1 LAVSSSRMRG
11 KEMIHETLP
20 SGLVVLRD
28 KPEPKPVNRVEQSA
42 RDGETPLPPHPNDW
56 HKSLTTEEKD
66 EILAFL
72 PSIFLRV
79 ESMGL
84 SREVLRLIDRAAH
97 LSGKEFE
104 VYS

>member
-1 LAVSSSRMRG
+1 MRG

-28 KPEPKPVNRVEQSA
+28 KPEPTRLNRVEQSK
-42 RDGETPLPPHPNDW
+42 RDGENPLPPSPNDW
-56 HKSLTTEEKD
+56 HLTLTPEEKD

-104 VYS
+104 VYT